1 MSDVDPMAKFKPV
14 QLENSITDM
23 LELLFSKEDVE
34 TKTRIQ
40 KPSAIA
46 GLVTFADHLKDI
58 GLVKSSERLKGLIQ
72 TRLELNISEKGLGR
86 SEFVDAFKSANQM
99 VSPDLSLSDRLFT
112 DLKKE

>member
-23 LELLFSKEDVE
+23 LQLLFSKDDIE

-40 KPSAIA
+40 NPSAIA
-46 GLVTFADHLKDI
+46 GLITKAGHLEDI
-58 GLVKSSERLKGLIQ
+58 GLVKSAKRLKGLLQ
-72 TRLELNISEKGLGR
+72 TRLECNVSEKGLGR
-86 SEFVDAFKSANQM
+86 SEFVDAFKSSNQM